1 MASLLLKAL
10 SHFQLL
16 DRLLSVYYL
25 AYNLKRV
32 PLPVLDLEPM
42 SRKGLAE
49 SKDKYCIDREGVLVI
64 IHSLVLACYLDLNIE
79 TSRLILKQNRTT
91 VCWP

>member
-1 MASLLLKAL
+1 MLKAL
-10 SHFQLL
+10 SHFQLI

-32 PLPVLDLEPM
+32 PLPVLELEPM
-42 SRKGLAE
+42 SRKGLAK
-49 SKDKYCIDREGVLVI
+49 SKDKYCTDREGVLVI
-64 IHSLVLACYLDLNIE
+64 IHSLILACYLDLNIGPGIE

-91 VCWP
+91 VC